1 MSAVIE
7 DHLAREI
14 ESYLLSNVRKIRKS
28 QDLTVHLARA
38 HSRDLF
44 QRLPIDEQLLVI
56 DAVHPFDHLAEGGG
70 IIARVD
76 DRGAIRGLSVQERRV
91 RADYELVH
99 VKLYAIVRYQ
109 AKVGELARAIMM
121 CKSTGG
127 DRVVFHGS
135 RSAGGGMSRRV
146 VLLVWV
152 RKVFVENKQGR
163 SDRC

>member
-1 MSAVIE
+1 MIE

-14 ESYLLSNVRKIRKS
+14 GSYLLSNIRKIRKS
-28 QDLTVHLARA
+28 KDLTVHLARA

-44 QRLPIDEQLLVI
+44 QGLPIDEHLLVI

-76 DRGAIRGLSVQERRV
+76 DSGAVRGLSVQERRV
-91 RADYELVH
+91 RADHELVH
-99 VKLYAIVRYQ
+99 VEMHAVVRYQ

-127 DRVVFHGS
+127 DRVTCHAS
-135 RSAGGGMSRRV
+135 RSAGGGMSRSA
-146 VLLVWV
+146 LLLQWV
-152 RKVFVENKQGR
+152 RKVFVEGKEGR